1 MVLFVVSR
9 MSNLSNKKNGKE
21 TNTEAEQITNNKRS
35 KNDFEQQMP
44 QQVAEANYMN
54 GYPELLGTYTST
66 ETTANVPIKPNYYY
80 HNKNLENN
88 KYFINVG

>member
-1 MVLFVVSR
+1 
-9 MSNLSNKKNGKE
+9 
-21 TNTEAEQITNNKRS
+21 
-35 KNDFEQQMP
+35 MP